1 MQFWWTK
8 ITMYIDG
15 NTFDVSLKGG
25 QHPRLGIG
33 PVASLGEGIPTGY
46 YPVSIWVFNLFS
58 FLDAGSVDGLLWQQ
72 REAKGWIWGIL
83 RAVLEEEMGPWNA
96 RDHHKYHLPV
106 VLDFWPMLSII
117 QSLNGPF
124 CCGDSLKIEVNRSI
138 PELTGFSVSCVWLS
152 FWWCGRRRGPMATY
166 G

>member
-1 MQFWWTK
+1 MDKRSLCSTWCTVALMA
-8 ITMYIDG
+8 TLLMCHLREG
-15 NTFDVSLKGG
+15 NTPDWALDLWHPWEKVTCVSLG
-25 QHPRLGIG
+25 
-33 PVASLGEGIPTGY
+33 
-46 YPVSIWVFNLFS
+46 FNIFT
-58 FLDAGSVDGLLWQQ
+58 FLDAGSADGLLWQQ
-72 REAKGWIWGIL
+72 REAEGWIWGVL

-106 VLDFWPMLSII
+106 VPDFWPMLSII

-124 CCGDSLKIEVNRSI
+124 CCGDSLKLEVNRCI

-152 FWWCGRRRGPMATY
+152 FWWCGRRKDPMATY